1 MVIRCNGIA
10 DRQRLETVG
19 IRMQVL
25 KSGARTDERSE
36 GQTDG
41 EGCLSIQTPLVTSYL
56 GPYCVASQLRG
67 IVEQYCNS
75 RSDLCKTVL

>member
-56 GPYCVASQLRG
+56 GGLTTAWNCGTILQ
-67 IVEQYCNS
+67 Q
-75 RSDLCKTVL
+75 